1 MVLHSHKFQ
10 VVIFLSIRYNRGIR
24 DLLLKS
30 SNHFKIDDVRLGYS
44 IRFKGSIVLGSLQSV
59 NLMVYTKTLKG
70 KFLEAN
76 HNYIVLYELNKISR
90 S

>member
-1 MVLHSHKFQ
+1 MVLHSHEFQ
-10 VVIFLSIRYNRGIR
+10 VVIFLSIRYDREIR

-59 NLMVYTKTLKG
+59 NLIVCTKTLKG
-70 KFLEAN
+70 KSLEAN